1 MGKVGYSREAAPNLP
16 VIRFLSLAASPALS
30 TASTFVSASY
40 WVRGRCH
47 VQIRK
52 RSCLWVPTAVF
63 HGPASSVLHSH
74 IALLRCWLLWAGH
87 HGQGT
92 PRFGPEIL
100 WLQIHPRPDKGPI
113 LTQKYK
119 NSFLCR
125 LYPGLHSL
133 RIYSQGGSPSTKSPG
148 PAKFRLTKSINHRS
162 WKAA

>member
-30 TASTFVSASY
+30 TASTFVSASC

-63 HGPASSVLHSH
+63 HGPASSVLQPH

-92 PRFGPEIL
+92 PRFGSEIF
-100 WLQIHPRPDKGPI
+100 WLKSHPKPDKGTFLI
-113 LTQKYK
+113 QKCKIIFYVGCTQAYPATKFIHRGHPHPQ
-119 NSFLCR
+119 NHQGLPDLR
-125 LYPGLHSL
+125 LSN
-133 RIYSQGGSPSTKSPG
+133 
-148 PAKFRLTKSINHRS
+148 SINQPTYLPI
-162 WKAA
+162 